1 MESSLQLAIEEEDE
15 DGLIGKNKATMAS
28 TLIQEDKTTLV
39 DETAEAAIEEEVQIG
54 EKTAPLLASAS
65 IEEKALV
72 DLPITIKTALTSETM
87 EAAIKEEGLIGEKLG
102 ITLVDEMA
110 EAAIEE
116 EVHIGEKEAP
126 LASSLIEEKALA
138 DPLITLKTTLN
149 EETAEVMIDEEGLIG
164 EKKAITLVDKTVE
177 ASIEEEVQLGR
188 KKHLWYHLRL
198 RRRLLLLIPS

>member
-15 DGLIGKNKATMAS
+15 DGLIDENKATMAS

-39 DETAEAAIEEEVQIG
+39 DETAEATIEEEVQIR

-72 DLPITIKTALTSETM
+72 DPRIMIKTALTLETT
-87 EAAIKEEGLIGEKLG
+87 EAAIEEEGLIGEKLA

-110 EAAIEE
+110 EAVIEE

-126 LASSLIEEKALA
+126 LASSSIEEKALA
-138 DPLITLKTTLN
+138 DPLITPKTTLN
-149 EETAEVMIDEEGLIG
+149 EETTEAVIDEEGLIG
-164 EKKAITLVDKTVE
+164 EKKAITLVDKT
-177 ASIEEEVQLGR
+177 A
-188 KKHLWYHLRL
+188 KA
-198 RRRLLLLIPS
+198 